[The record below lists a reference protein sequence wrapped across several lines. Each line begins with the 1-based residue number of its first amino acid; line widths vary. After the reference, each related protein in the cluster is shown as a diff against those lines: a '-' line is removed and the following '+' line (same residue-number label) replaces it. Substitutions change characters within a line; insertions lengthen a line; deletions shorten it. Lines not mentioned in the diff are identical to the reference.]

1 MYIDN
6 KKALIILAIVIVIL
20 TAATI
25 IIGRIVATV
34 EVTPKNLEVDKD
46 ISQKIDRIV
55 GGENLNEEESKVN
68 EIDDNL

>member
-6 KKALIILAIVIVIL
+6 KKALIILAIVIVVL

-46 ISQKIDRIV
+46 ISQKIDKIV

-68 EIDDNL
+68 EIDDIY

>member
-6 KKALIILAIVIVIL
+6 KKALIILAIVIVVL

-34 EVTPKNLEVDKD
+34 EVTPKNLEVDKN
-46 ISQKIDRIV
+46 ISQKIDKIV

-68 EIDDNL
+68 EIDDIY

>member
-6 KKALIILAIVIVIL
+6 KKALIILAIVIVVL

-25 IIGRIVATV
+25 SIGRIVATV

>member
-6 KKALIILAIVIVIL
+6 KKALIILAIVIVVL

-46 ISQKIDRIV
+46 ISQKIDKIV

>member
-6 KKALIILAIVIVIL
+6 KKALIILAIVIVVL

-68 EIDDNL
+68 EIDDIY

>member
-68 EIDDNL
+68 EIDDIY

>member
-20 TAATI
+20 TAAII

-34 EVTPKNLEVDKD
+34 EVTPKNLDLDKD
-46 ISQKIDRIV
+46 ISRKIDRIV
-55 GGENLNEEESKVN
+55 DGDIEELNLEQGTIN
-68 EIDDNL
+68 EIE